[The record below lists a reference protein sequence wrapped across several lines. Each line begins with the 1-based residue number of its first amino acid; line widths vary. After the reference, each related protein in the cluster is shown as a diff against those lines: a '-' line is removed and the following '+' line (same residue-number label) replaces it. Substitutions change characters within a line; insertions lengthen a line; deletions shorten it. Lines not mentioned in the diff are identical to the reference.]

1 MTYLLSSIIV
11 ILLIA
16 LVIIIRYAVKNDTEQ
31 SERIRT
37 LTREL
42 SKANDACKEINHNLN
57 LSLINEITRI
67 EQNIALMDFRIK
79 GVSIISN
86 RILAMKAIFASL
98 GYEIPELAGKPYH
111 HADNHRVTMQFDEK
125 LNPGEAYVKKVIQ
138 PAVLFNNEL
147 IQSANVIVA
156 FNDK

>member
-16 LVIIIRYAVKNDTEQ
+16 LVIVIRYAVKNDTQQ
-31 SERIRT
+31 SDRIRT

-67 EQNIALMDFRIK
+67 EQNVAL
-79 GVSIISN
+79 
-86 RILAMKAIFASL
+86 KAIFASL

-111 HADNHRVTMQFDEK
+111 HADNHQVTMQFDEN

-147 IQSANVIVA
+147 IKSANVIVA